1 METLNHDNKK
11 SLYSNNNNHA
21 SSTAEVQVDNI
32 PKEKSKE
39 GICCCLFR
47 AGAQEII
54 TFHEINVLFLCEIL
68 CETDTNKFEATFMMK
83 LTWRNLHLFKKNY
96 RYCYFWNV
104 DFLLEMTCSLFFQI
118 YTKKH
123 LNITREQ
130 KRRNLTP
137 SLAPCSTIYTSLW
150 SSQCWVEGLAMEV
163 LHVGAPPPT
172 SFPFLYLVMKT
183 SSCKKTFKA
192 MQLVLLSSSS
202 GFV

>member
-1 METLNHDNKK
+1 MCSSSVKFYVKQTQTSLKRHLWWSWHEEICIFLKK
-11 SLYSNNNNHA
+11 
-21 SSTAEVQVDNI
+21 
-32 PKEKSKE
+32 
-39 GICCCLFR
+39 
-47 AGAQEII
+47 I
-54 TFHEINVLFLCEIL
+54 TH
-68 CETDTNKFEATFMMK
+68 
-83 LTWRNLHLFKKNY
+83 
-96 RYCYFWNV
+96 CYFWNV

-150 SSQCWVEGLAMEV
+150 SNQCWVEGLAMEV